1 MTCSELNNN
10 MRMTIVIILNG
21 ADFMKKLSSYL
32 KPYWKTTVLAPLLML
47 FQVITELLQPKL
59 MADIIDKG
67 VARGNLHYIVQTG
80 TLMIAIALVGV
91 LGGFGAVTFSSI
103 AAQSFGTDL
112 RSDLYK
118 KIQSLSFTSLDRFKT
133 ASLITRLT
141 NDVVQVQSVVLSML
155 RILVRAPLLSIG
167 GIIMALTIDPGL
179 AVILVVTV
187 PILAASLAFVIRKG
201 FPLFGRVQKG
211 LDRVNT
217 VMRENLTGVR
227 VVKAFVRAKYEINRF
242 EKVNQEYTD
251 ISIDASRIVGIIMPV
266 MNMVLNLSI
275 IAVIWFGGIRVN
287 YGRMQVGQ
295 VMAFINYMTQILFS
309 LMLVGFML
317 MNVSRAKVSADRIRE
332 VLNTETEITDR
343 EKTSEGPIQKG
354 LVEFKNVAFRYAGA
368 GGEPVLRNISF
379 TAYPGERVAILGAT
393 GAGKSTLVNLI
404 PRFYDATEG
413 QVLINGVD
421 VRDYKLSILRSGIG
435 MVLQE
440 SLLFSGTVG
449 ENIRW
454 GAPLANDEEVV
465 AAAKA
470 AQAHEFIMKLPEG
483 YDTVIGQRGVNLSG
497 GQKQRVSI
505 ARALIKKP
513 TILILDDSTSAV
525 DVATEACL
533 QDALKEIMQ
542 SATSIVIA
550 QRISTVLE
558 ADKILVM
565 EDGRIVD
572 VGNHRELMAKSPLYQ
587 DIYHSQL
594 GREVI

>member
-1 MTCSELNNN
+1 
-10 MRMTIVIILNG
+10 
-21 ADFMKKLSSYL
+21 MKKLSSYL
-32 KPYWKTTVLAPLLML
+32 KPYWKVAVLAPLLML

-332 VLNTETEITDR
+332 VLNTETEIIDR
-343 EKTSEGPIQKG
+343 EKPSEGPIQKG

-413 QVLINGVD
+413 QILIDGVD
-421 VRDYKLSILRSGIG
+421 VRDYKLNILRSGIG

-454 GAPLANDEEVV
+454 GAPMATDEEMV
-465 AAAKA
+465 AAARA
-470 AQAHEFIMKLPEG
+470 AQAHDFIMKLPEG

-505 ARALIKKP
+505 ARTLIKKP
-513 TILILDDSTSAV
+513 PILILDDSTSAV
-525 DVATEACL
+525 DVATEARL

-587 DIYHSQL
+587 EIYHSQL